1 MIRTN
6 EDSHAGAASCSEK
19 ESEKRKMKH
28 VLKTIVLVMLLA
40 VMMTGVAAAETNLLT
55 ITSQPGNKRAA
66 AGSTATFT
74 VEATTSA
81 TSISYQWQFRKD
93 ANSSWAPS
101 AQSGNKTA
109 TLSVAATA
117 GLNGYQFRCVIQ
129 DNQGS
134 VVNSNAATLYI
145 IPKITTQPAGKTV
158 YGSRKYYHPV
168 SEEVTS
174 LCRSAVDLQLI

>member
-1 MIRTN
+1 
-6 EDSHAGAASCSEK
+6 
-19 ESEKRKMKH
+19 MKH
-28 VLKTIVLVMLLA
+28 VLKLFAIVLLLA

-55 ITSQPGNKRAA
+55 ITSQPANKRVA

-81 TSISYQWQFRKD
+81 TSNSYQWQFRKD

-101 AQSGNKTA
+101 AQSGNKSA
-109 TLSVAATA
+109 TLYEAATA
-117 GLNGYQFRCVIQ
+117 GLNGFQFRCVIS
-129 DNQGS
+129 DSQGS

-158 YGSRKYYHPV
+158 APGSTATFTVAATGTGTLK
-168 SEEVTS
+168 
-174 LCRSAVDLQLI
+174 

>member
-1 MIRTN
+1 
-6 EDSHAGAASCSEK
+6 
-19 ESEKRKMKH
+19 MKH

-145 IPKITTQPAGKTV
+145 IPKITTQPVGKTV